1 MTICLIGKNLTTL
14 VLSKIL
20 INEGIKVDLYY
31 SNNKI
36 SKSMSNTI
44 SRTIGLS
51 NDSIEFLESQKI
63 LYKKKCWDIEKINL
77 YKDESSKSF
86 LNFDSKKS
94 SFFMASYND
103 FYRSL
108 EASLKRNKLIK
119 IKREKS
125 QNSFLKIL
133 ERNYEIII
141 ISDTNNY
148 LFKKYFSK
156 HIKKNYNSIAFTTII
171 EHKYIKNNTA
181 EQYFTKFGPLAFLP
195 ISNTKTSVVFSVFD
209 KDLIKNTSKVLKL
222 IKQYNRLYK
231 IKHINELQQFPINLS
246 LSRNYFYKNI
256 LSFGDALHKIHPLA
270 GQGFNMTLRDTKI
283 LIQLIKKNLDLGLNL
298 DTVLEKF
305 EVARKN
311 SNFIFAMG
319 IDFLHEFFKLNNK
332 YNMKSIDNLFEFIN
346 KNTFIKNKLASFADK
361 GFNS

>member
-171 EHKYIKNNTA
+171 EHKCIKNNTA

-283 LIQLIKKNLDLGLNL
+283 LSQLIKKNLDLGLNL

>member
-20 INEGIKVDLYY
+20 INKGIKVDLYY
-31 SNNKI
+31 SDNKI
-36 SKSMSNTI
+36 TKNMPNTI

-51 NDSIEFLESQKI
+51 NDSIEFLESEKI
-63 LYKKKCWDIEKINL
+63 LYKKKCWDIKKINL
-77 YKDESSKSF
+77 YKGESFKSF

-94 SFFMASYND
+94 SFFIASYNN
-103 FYRSL
+103 FYKSL
-108 EASLKRNKLIK
+108 EASLKKNKLIK
-119 IKREKS
+119 IKIEKN
-125 QNSFLKIL
+125 QNSFLKI
-133 ERNYEIII
+133 EKKNYEIII

-156 HIKKNYNSIAFTTII
+156 HIKKNYNSTAFTTII
-171 EHKYIKNNTA
+171 DHNNIKNDTA

-195 ISNTKTSVVFSVFD
+195 VSNTKTSVVFSIFD
-209 KDLIKNTSKVLKL
+209 KDLIKNKSKVLQL
-222 IKQYNRLYK
+222 IYHYNHLYK
-231 IKHINELQQFPINLS
+231 IKNVSALQQFPINLS

-270 GQGFNMTLRDTKI
+270 GQGFNMTLRDAKI
-283 LIQLIKKNLDLGLNL
+283 LSQLIKKNLDLGLNL

-305 EVARKN
+305 EVERKN

-319 IDFLHEFFKLNNK
+319 VDFLHEFFKLNNK
-332 YNMKSIDNLFEFIN
+332 YNIKSIDNLFKFIN
-346 KNTFIKNKLASFADK
+346 KNMFIKKKFISFAEK
-361 GFNS
+361 GFNL